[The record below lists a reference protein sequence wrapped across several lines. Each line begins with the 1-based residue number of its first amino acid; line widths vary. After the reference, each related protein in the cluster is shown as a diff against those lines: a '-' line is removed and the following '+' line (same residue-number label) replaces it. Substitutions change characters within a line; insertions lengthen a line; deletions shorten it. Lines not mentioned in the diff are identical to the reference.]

1 MLNEGTDI
9 ENVHIFLQASM
20 HDAVL
25 DNPSRKISD
34 SYIFDFELMRIYYA
48 WEFMILLLFSH
59 FFCDPHIQLLNTL
72 SLQPIV

>member
-9 ENVHIFLQASM
+9 ENVHIFLQSSM

-34 SYIFDFELMRIYYA
+34 FYIFDFELMRIYYA
-48 WEFMILLLFSH
+48 
-59 FFCDPHIQLLNTL
+59 
-72 SLQPIV
+72 